1 MPCNIA
7 FIVFET
13 SPTVVIGFASTVTAY
28 YVTYFLPVIMT
39 LKVGDFVVKS
49 LKNEDFEQSL
59 ISEE

>member
-1 MPCNIA
+1 M
-7 FIVFET
+7 FET